1 MAIYS
6 FSRHVAAL
14 PERVFDLWTDL
25 DRMREWT
32 VGVTKVDE
40 ISGPADRTG
49 STYTVWFGRSPS
61 HTVVVE
67 AERPRYIRTRFGTSI
82 LAGES
87 SATFEPEGDG
97 TRMTHVVRTEGL
109 LPAIFGRIFA
119 TGSWTGSF
127 RGELATFARIAEG
140 EGGQASVTPS

>member
-6 FSRHVAAL
+6 FTRQVAAP
-14 PERVFDLWTDL
+14 PERVFELWTDL

-32 VGVTKVDE
+32 VGVTRVDD
-40 ISGPADRTG
+40 IKGPADRAG

-61 HTVVVE
+61 RTVVLE
-67 AERPRYIRTRFGTSI
+67 AERPRHIRTRFGTSI

-87 SATFEPEGDG
+87 EARFEPDGDG
-97 TRMTHVVRTEGL
+97 TRMTHVIRTEGW

-119 TGSWTGSF
+119 TGSWKGSF
-127 RGELATFARIAEG
+127 RGELATFARIAES
-140 EGGQASVTPS
+140 EAREARP